1 MIHNV
6 IKLVKQYKNHTL
18 PATFVSYGVKADKE
32 SVIMFISSDVRRERT
47 FKNVFLYLM
56 TFSGCVSSI
65 IRIF

>member
-32 SVIMFISSDVRRERT
+32 SVMMFISSDVQRNVLLRT
-47 FKNVFLYLM
+47 YFF
-56 TFSGCVSSI
+56 I
-65 IRIF
+65 